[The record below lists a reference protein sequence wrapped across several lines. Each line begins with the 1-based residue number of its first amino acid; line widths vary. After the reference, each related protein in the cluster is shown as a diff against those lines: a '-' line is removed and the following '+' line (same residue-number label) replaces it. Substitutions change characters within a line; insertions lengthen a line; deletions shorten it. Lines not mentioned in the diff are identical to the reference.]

1 MFVEAFWFHERNDQV
16 EQRGAK
22 ARPPQKT
29 ICAWFGRLAV
39 PSQQQRG
46 SSNEVNELLLIRNLM
61 FQHEGSHH
69 GGKRLFF
76 EVHVVH
82 LQIQIRDSVPTPS
95 T

>member
-1 MFVEAFWFHERNDQV
+1 MFVETFWFHERNDQV

-29 ICAWFGRLAV
+29 ICAWLDRSAV

-46 SSNEVNELLLIRNLM
+46 SSNEVDELLLIRNLM

-69 GGKRLFF
+69 GG
-76 EVHVVH
+76 
-82 LQIQIRDSVPTPS
+82 RDSFLKCILPNQNRRNPS
-95 T
+95 IFCLI